1 MSLTQPQRKICMKV
15 NKGLETLVK
24 KSMQG
29 YLSNRVKDVTIHW
42 LEQQGDDV
50 KMSLEIQFND
60 DTFKF
65 INHTFVY

>member
-1 MSLTQPQRKICMKV
+1 MKV
-15 NKGLETLVK
+15 NKGLETLIK
-24 KSMQG
+24 KSMQD

-60 DTFKF
+60 DTFRF
-65 INHTFVY
+65 INHRFVY

>member
-1 MSLTQPQRKICMKV
+1 MKV
-15 NKGLETLVK
+15 NKGLETLIK

-29 YLSNRVKDVTIHW
+29 YLSNRVKDVTINW

-50 KMSLEIQFND
+50 KISLEIQFKD

>member
-1 MSLTQPQRKICMKV
+1 MKV
-15 NKGLETLVK
+15 NKGLETLIK
-24 KSMQG
+24 KSIQG

-50 KMSLEIQFND
+50 KMSLEIQFKD